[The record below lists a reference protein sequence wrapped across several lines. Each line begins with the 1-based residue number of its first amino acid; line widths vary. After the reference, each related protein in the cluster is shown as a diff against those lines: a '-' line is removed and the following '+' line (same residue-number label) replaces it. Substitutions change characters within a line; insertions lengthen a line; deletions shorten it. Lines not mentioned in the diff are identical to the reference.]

1 MLSKDQVVIS
11 ALIAVSVTNQADLIK
26 RLIEEKGY
34 GVFYQKTISIYDI
47 KKEKNKAF
55 LWFTIATY
63 PFLGDAVA
71 PYILCNK
78 PKAVYVTLEG
88 IPTKANILCSNI
100 PKLQLIANSEFVRN
114 CLSQA
119 GMNVIDM
126 VHHAV
131 DWNRCQELRKDS
143 KQLRTKW
150 EGEYGKRVKILYVG
164 RNDPRKGLDKLEKA
178 IAIVNESMK
187 DKAVFLLFTEG
198 VTEAL
203 EALPNVLRI
212 GSVNTLPYDQVLRLI
227 GACDYLIFPSVAEGF
242 GMPVLEANAMG
253 RPVIHSWFPPLS
265 EFSSKDFNFVFG
277 YSEETLVKQQN
288 LQYWIF
294 HEYRP
299 EMLAEMIVDAIKIFN
314 NSKKEYQEYC
324 SKALDHSKNW
334 DFKKIYPKILA
345 HLGL

>member
-1 MLSKDQVVIS
+1 M
-11 ALIAVSVTNQADLIK
+11 AVSVTNQADLIK

-34 GVFYQKTISIYDI
+34 GVFYQQYISVSDLR
-47 KKEKNKAF
+47 KDRNKAF

-63 PFLGDAVA
+63 AFLGYAVSS
-71 PYILCNK
+71 YLLCKK

-88 IPTKANILCSNI
+88 IPTKATSLSKNICRLE
-100 PKLQLIANSEFVRN
+100 LIANSQFVKD

-119 GMNVIDM
+119 GMSVIDV

-131 DWNRCQELRKDS
+131 DWSRCQELRKDS
-143 KQLRTKW
+143 KQVRAKW
-150 EGEYGKRVKILYVG
+150 EQEYGKRVKILYVG
-164 RNDPRKGLDKLEKA
+164 RNDPRKGLDRLEKA

-187 DKAVFLLFTEG
+187 EKAVFLLFTEG
-198 VTEAL
+198 QTQAL
-203 EALPNVLRI
+203 EALPNVLRV
-212 GSVNTLPYDQVLRLI
+212 GSVNTLPYDQVFRLM

-253 RPVIHSWFPPLS
+253 KPVIHSWFPPLS

-277 YSEETLVKQQN
+277 YSEETLVKQKN

-299 EMLAEMIVDAIKIFN
+299 ELLAEMIIDAIKIFN
-314 NSKKEYQEYC
+314 DSKKEYQEYC
-324 SKALDHSKNW
+324 SKALEHTKNW
-334 DFKKIYPKILA
+334 DFRKIYPKILT